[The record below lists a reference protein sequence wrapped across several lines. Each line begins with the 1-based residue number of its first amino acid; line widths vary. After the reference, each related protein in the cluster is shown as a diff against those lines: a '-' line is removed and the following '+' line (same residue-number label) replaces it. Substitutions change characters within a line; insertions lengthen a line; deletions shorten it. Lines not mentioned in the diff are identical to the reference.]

1 MGRLSREVPNVKTDD
16 SGARAATGIIKRSVA
31 PDSPQSIGF
40 SGVLG
45 DIAPSIAQQFSCIFT
60 FAPNALT
67 ACKVASVSFEIKGS
81 EIFVTPSESN
91 AAISIL
97 CV

>member
-1 MGRLSREVPNVKTDD
+1 MGDLGVL
-16 SGARAATGIIKRSVA
+16 
-31 PDSPQSIGF
+31 
-40 SGVLG
+40 SGV
-45 DIAPSIAQQFSCIFT
+45 APSIVQQFSCSFT

-81 EIFVTPSESN
+81 EIFVTPSDSN